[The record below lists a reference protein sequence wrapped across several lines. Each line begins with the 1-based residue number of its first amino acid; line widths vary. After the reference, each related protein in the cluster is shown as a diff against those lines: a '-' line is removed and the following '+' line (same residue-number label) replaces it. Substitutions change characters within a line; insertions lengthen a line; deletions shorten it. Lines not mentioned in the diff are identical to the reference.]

1 VPSTHEIHPF
11 SSARHRIPAPL
22 CRAHSTGRSE
32 SSGRRLVKAGR
43 LAPQAKILRSTVD
56 CSCQNPHLSLLQ
68 HTLAALPSAAA
79 PSRPRLLLIR
89 SAPAHTDLY
98 IYILTCACELTRRWT
113 QRTAHAGQHG
123 AARGST
129 GQHTARHAQPVKKKT
144 REPHRM
150 CSLEAGCMMQSAGRS
165 PAGSVVGTR
174 RFAACSG
181 IIAASPQASSSAL
194 SEHLQHANTQTTC
207 LGTDIPCLLPLSP
220 PSPFSFPLPLPSP
233 PP

>member
-1 VPSTHEIHPF
+1 MTSTHKTHPF
-11 SSARHRIPAPL
+11 SSAQHRIPAPL

-129 GQHTARHAQPVKKKT
+129 GHHTAAHGTAAHGT
-144 REPHRM
+144 
-150 CSLEAGCMMQSAGRS
+150 GRLNELFEQ
-165 PAGSVVGTR
+165 R
-174 RFAACSG
+174 RFLGARR
-181 IIAASPQASSSAL
+181 IVPQHREGHEAFVDQVRGQVVLTARPVDFSDAFCAVVRILGKVPGSRSAVR
-194 SEHLQHANTQTTC
+194 
-207 LGTDIPCLLPLSP
+207 G
-220 PSPFSFPLPLPSP
+220 
-233 PP
+233 